1 MKKVSAF
8 SYPRKV
14 LFFRSD
20 ALCRRGRRAPSSLFL
35 TKLSLSP
42 STPKA
47 RRKKHSFKSLRSLS
61 TRCDERAQQTA
72 GDDGVSG
79 DSQKG
84 SEPRSVGRSAASEFG
99 FFHLMFFHFVFL
111 LSLNSH
117 PPQKAPPT
125 PP

>member
-14 LFFRSD
+14 FFFRSD
-20 ALCRRGRRAPSSLFL
+20 ALCSRGRRAPSSLFL

-84 SEPRSVGRSAASEFG
+84 SEPRSAGRCAAVSGPVCLASSSSA
-99 FFHLMFFHFVFL
+99 L
-111 LSLNSH
+111 LLL
-117 PPQKAPPT
+117 
-125 PP
+125 